1 MGLDMSLYK
10 RKFFGHSRSVGDLRI
25 HDSRRIENARPDK
38 WINHWECD
46 ELAKEADEEGL
57 ESIEIEIAYWRKF
70 NALHH
75 WFVENCAEGVDECQE
90 IYVPFEKMK
99 ELWDTLFKVGESI
112 ELVDGK
118 RWQSTVLKADGS
130 LQGEYVD
137 GKVAKDSKLAEKLLP
152 TCMGPFFG
160 SLDYD
165 EFYYNQVWETVDVL
179 NEHLG
184 DGDDDW
190 EFYYEAN
197 W

>member
-10 RKFFGHSRSVGDLRI
+10 RKLFGHSRSVGDLRI
-25 HDSRRIENARPDK
+25 YDSRRIENARPDK
-38 WINHWECD
+38 WISSWECE
-46 ELAKEADEEGL
+46 ELAKEADEEDL

-90 IYVPFEKMK
+90 IYVSFEQMR
-99 ELWDTLFKVGESI
+99 ELKDILVKLKDNL

-118 RWQSTVLKADGS
+118 IWQSTVLKADGS

-137 GKVAKDSKLAEKLLP
+137 GKVVKDSKLAEKLLP

-165 EFYYNQVWETVDVL
+165 EFYYNQVCKTLEVI
-179 NEHLG
+179 NEHISTA
-184 DGDDDW
+184 DDW
-190 EFYYEAN
+190 DFYYEAN